1 MYLFQLQKKN
11 ILFQVLGLYKSMLSK
26 CEEDG
31 FNKWEKEYVSYF
43 QWIYSNG
50 VSLSSFSFHMFKYT
64 RVNVGVETK
73 DNWKKCHY
81 YLLRISNKEPW
92 SSLSGFYSTFI
103 SLVTCGLYIYLKGH
117 IYLNKVSLSILIL

>member
-26 CEEDG
+26 CDEDG

-64 RVNVGVETK
+64 HANVSAETK
-73 DNWKKCHY
+73 DNWKSV
-81 YLLRISNKEPW
+81 I
-92 SSLSGFYSTFI
+92 I
-103 SLVTCGLYIYLKGH
+103 IY
-117 IYLNKVSLSILIL
+117 